1 MFDKRFIER
10 FLRLNNVDLTA
21 SEEEIRAVMHEARW
35 ADNDVAAAIALIKGD
50 TKSEQA
56 LSERIKEKTFRPD
69 MDWSSNKLSSLL
81 GIDVIVDP
89 QAIQTHPPTRAQV
102 VDFGKKLLLG
112 ICAIATAAIIA
123 ATVGIIV
130 MYLLEVGPF
139 TRPVDAII

>member
-35 ADNDVAAAIALIKGD
+35 AEDDVAAAIALVKGD

-56 LSERIKEKTFRPD
+56 FIERIKEKTFRPD
-69 MDWSSNKLSSLL
+69 MDWSSHKLSSLL
-81 GIDVIVDP
+81 GIDVVVDP
-89 QAIQTHPPTRAQV
+89 HAIQTQSPTHTQV
-102 VDFGKKLLLG
+102 VDVGKKLLLG
-112 ICAIATAAIIA
+112 ICTIGTAVIIA

-130 MYLLEVGPF
+130 MYILEVGPF
-139 TRPVDAII
+139 TQPVDAII